1 MASARARHARTTW
14 CRHCGASLS
23 AAASARSVRCAL
35 CHAETRVERR
45 PQHQGGL
52 HQAMGFIK
60 GLFNNAFGSASAT
73 SQPPPSSSE
82 SMRAGDAYGLP
93 ASYPRDRSSKKRA
106 LLVGISYA
114 FTKYELKGS
123 VNDVNCMR
131 YLLRDKF
138 NFPTDCILTLTP
150 DEKDPYRVPTK
161 DNLRLAM
168 RWLVEGCTSGDS
180 LVFHFSGHGVQKLD
194 NNGDEMDGYDE
205 ALCPQ
210 DFEDRGVIL
219 DDEINETIV
228 RPLGPGV
235 KLHAIIDTCHSG
247 TILDLPYLCRISRL
261 LAMGEPGTSAGD
273 AERHERR
280 HRHLVQRLRR
290 QPELG
295 RHHVLLRL
303 RLDRRHDV
311 QLHQGGVVGAG
322 PHIRP
327 LAQRHAGHDPR
338 QRRRVWH
345 PWTHRLL
352 LPPGHHL
359 QLRTGATTV
368 RVRDI

>member
-138 NFPTDCILTLTP
+138 NFPTDCILTLT
-150 DEKDPYRVPTK
+150 
-161 DNLRLAM
+161 
-168 RWLVEGCTSGDS
+168 
-180 LVFHFSGHGVQKLD
+180 
-194 NNGDEMDGYDE
+194 
-205 ALCPQ
+205 
-210 DFEDRGVIL
+210 
-219 DDEINETIV
+219 
-228 RPLGPGV
+228 
-235 KLHAIIDTCHSG
+235 
-247 TILDLPYLCRISRL
+247 
-261 LAMGEPGTSAGD
+261 
-273 AERHERR
+273 
-280 HRHLVQRLRR
+280 
-290 QPELG
+290 
-295 RHHVLLRL
+295 
-303 RLDRRHDV
+303 
-311 QLHQGGVVGAG
+311 
-322 PHIRP
+322 
-327 LAQRHAGHDPR
+327 
-338 QRRRVWH
+338 
-345 PWTHRLL
+345 
-352 LPPGHHL
+352 
-359 QLRTGATTV
+359 RT
-368 RVRDI
+368 